1 MATGSFLFNFR
12 LERAGEV
19 DRNLSTVSVHTVLF
33 STSSSLFQ
41 STTVLGGRKRGG
53 KNVLKMT
60 VLVVSTA

>member
-33 STSSSLFQ
+33 FY
-41 STTVLGGRKRGG
+41 
-53 KNVLKMT
+53 
-60 VLVVSTA
+60 